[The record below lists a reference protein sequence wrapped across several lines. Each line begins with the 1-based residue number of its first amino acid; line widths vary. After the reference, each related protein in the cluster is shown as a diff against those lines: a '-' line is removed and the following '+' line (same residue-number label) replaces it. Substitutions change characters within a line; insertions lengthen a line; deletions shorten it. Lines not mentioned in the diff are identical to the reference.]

1 MILGKKEKGEF
12 IDLMDKS
19 LIEAKSEKQLSW
31 VVTLIKRVIAN

>member
-19 LIEAKSEKQLSW
+19 LIESKSEKLLSST
-31 VVTLIKRVIAN
+31 VPLIKRVIAY